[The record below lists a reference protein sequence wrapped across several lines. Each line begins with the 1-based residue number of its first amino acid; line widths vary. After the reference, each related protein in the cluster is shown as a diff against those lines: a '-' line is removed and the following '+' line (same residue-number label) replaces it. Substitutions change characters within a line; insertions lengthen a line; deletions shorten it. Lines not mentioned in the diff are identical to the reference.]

1 MPLGVLFPSPFPVAC
16 CQRCHCQGYRSSTCS
31 SLVNSPSLNPS
42 LPPRA
47 HTVMGRRRR
56 RADDPRPRTITCLA
70 PLLLLPLLLPASTV
84 AVGSSG
90 SLSSPFIPQDAATLW
105 DLSQLDFTAAR
116 QEFLDLQ
123 PDPSVYGYGGLLDK
137 IRDEDTP
144 HMANQVYLDWTGS
157 AVYRASMV
165 DAVADNLKHNLYGNT
180 HSINPSSM
188 LTEKKVDEVRERIV
202 EFFNTTLSD
211 YSVIFTSGA
220 TAALHL
226 LSETFPWSNR
236 SRFTYLEQS
245 HNSVLGIRELCLH
258 HGGDFCALR
267 ESEVSG
273 ERSESSQCNSC
284 GRTETNAPTYL
295 AAAATAAAAVAKG
308 SGAEGAE
315 APAEPYHLF
324 AFPAQDN
331 FAGIKYN
338 LSWID
343 YIQKADNVCGKRGD
357 WRVLLDAAAFV
368 PSSRLDLGKYSPDF
382 VTLSFYKLF
391 GIPTGLGCL
400 LVHKRSIDI
409 LRKVYWGGGSVV
421 VAMTQQPITVFK
433 GDPCAK
439 YEDGT
444 LNFLSIVGLK
454 PGFDSFDELGIDRI
468 TRHVWALTQWAYEQL
483 MHLKHRNGQPVVRVY
498 GKHGQGDSS
507 VQGGVISFNVLRPDG
522 RYVGYHQVQKLAAKN
537 RFHVRSGCQCNP
549 GACFDYLGLSYE
561 QVSTFFLNKDSCGD
575 EKDVVNGGTLP
586 LGAIR
591 ISFGSLTT
599 FEDVQAWIEFLKAFY
614 VNTGEMAA
622 WGVEVGMQEIGVSG
636 GGGGYWAASGQPMFG
651 VQTGATVA

>member
-1 MPLGVLFPSPFPVAC
+1 MKSRRRDDGE
-16 CQRCHCQGYRSSTCS
+16 RR
-31 SLVNSPSLNPS
+31 
-42 LPPRA
+42 PRA
-47 HTVMGRRRR
+47 T
-56 RADDPRPRTITCLA
+56 TCLVSL
-70 PLLLLPLLLPASTV
+70 PLLLLLLHLPAPTA
-84 AVGSSG
+84 AVDGG
-90 SLSSPFIPQDAATLW
+90 ISPPFTTLDAATLW

-116 QEFLDLQ
+116 QEFLALQ
-123 PDPSVYGYGGLLDK
+123 PDPDVYGYDGLLDK

-144 HMANQVYLDWTGS
+144 HMKNQVYLDWTGS

-165 DAVADNLKHNLYGNT
+165 DAVAEDLKKNLYGNT

-202 EFFNTTLSD
+202 DFFNTTLSE

-258 HGGDFCALR
+258 NGGDFCALR
-267 ESEVSG
+267 EWEVNG
-273 ERSESSQCNSC
+273 ERPESSQCNSC
-284 GRTETNAPTYL
+284 GRTELNAPSYI
-295 AAAATAAAAVAKG
+295 AAAATAAAAAAAASS
-308 SGAEGAE
+308 SGEGDKASY
-315 APAEPYHLF
+315 PREPYHLF

-368 PSSRLDLGKYSPDF
+368 PSSRLDLGKFSPDF

-433 GDPCAK
+433 GNPCAK

-444 LNFLSIVGLK
+444 LNFLSIINLNA
-454 PGFDSFDELGIDRI
+454 GFDSFDELGIDRI
-468 TRHVWALTQWAYEQL
+468 TRHVWALTQWTYEQL
-483 MHLKHRNGQPVVRVY
+483 MLLKHSNGHPVVRVY

-561 QVSTFFLNKDSCGD
+561 QVSTFFLNKESCGD

-599 FEDVQAWIEFLKAFY
+599 FEDVQAWIEFLKTFY
-614 VNTGEMAA
+614 VDSGEMAA
-622 WGVEVGMQEIGVSG
+622 WGVEVGMQENGFNG
-636 GGGGYWAASGQPMFG
+636 GGHWAIFG
-651 VQTGATVA
+651 DQTGARVA